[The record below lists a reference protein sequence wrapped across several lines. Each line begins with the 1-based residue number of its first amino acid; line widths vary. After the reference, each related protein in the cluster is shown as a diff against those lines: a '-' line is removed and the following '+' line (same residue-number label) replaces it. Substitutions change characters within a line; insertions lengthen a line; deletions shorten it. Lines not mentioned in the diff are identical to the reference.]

1 MILHRSIYIYIYN
14 NNHYYY
20 IYIYMCVC
28 VWKIN
33 ENQPCLDDF
42 LTGKPYIFQPGW
54 VVDMAWEHPCPRR
67 VLQGPHAVP

>member
-1 MILHRSIYIYIYN
+1 MILDLFIYIIIITI
-14 NNHYYY
+14 
-20 IYIYMCVC
+20 IYICVC

>member
-1 MILHRSIYIYIYN
+1 
-14 NNHYYY
+14 
-20 IYIYMCVC
+20 MCVC